1 MPLDTSP
8 RLDDPDA
15 LFAALVAAHQGLDA
29 PLSRQ
34 LDAAIVLLLANHI
47 GDTRIVLEAIE
58 RARALAAAHVFG
70 QHAPTAAA
78 PDPGDSP

>member
-1 MPLDTSP
+1 MPLDTCP

-29 PLSRQ
+29 PVSRQ

-47 GDTRIVLEAIE
+47 GETAIVLEAIE
-58 RARALAAAHVFG
+58 RARALVPAHVFG
-70 QHAPTAAA
+70 QHAPAAAA
-78 PDPGDSP
+78 PNPGESP